1 VVNRRDLDAIVRVKS
16 GETLVLA
23 GIIQTSY
30 RCQSGCSSEEIWE
43 AESATKQ
50 LSEALG

>member
-1 VVNRRDLDAIVRVKS
+1 MGAR
-16 GETLVLA
+16 
-23 GIIQTSY
+23 Y